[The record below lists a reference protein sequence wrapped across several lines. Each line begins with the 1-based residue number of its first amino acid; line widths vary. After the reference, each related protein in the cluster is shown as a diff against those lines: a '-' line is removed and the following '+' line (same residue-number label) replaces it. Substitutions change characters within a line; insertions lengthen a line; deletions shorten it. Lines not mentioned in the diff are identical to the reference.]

1 MGFGADISSKNDVDK
16 YKVFEEILPQ
26 DLLKFGI
33 IPEFIGRLPIIAT
46 LKELD
51 KQALIQITTEPKNAL
66 VKQYK
71 KLLELDDVDLEFE
84 EDALRAIA
92 KKAIERNT
100 GARGL
105 RSIVENVMMESMYE
119 VPSREDVKK
128 VIVTKEAVSEGAQ
141 PTLVLKDQEE
151 SA

>member
-1 MGFGADISSKNDVDK
+1 MDIGKM
-16 YKVFEEILPQ
+16 YEKVLPE

-33 IPEFIGRLPIIAT
+33 IPEFIGRIPVIAT
-46 LKELD
+46 LQLLD
-51 KQALIQITTEPKNAL
+51 ESALVRILQEPKNAL

-71 KLLELDDVDLEFE
+71 KLFELDDAELEFE
-84 EDALRAIA
+84 DDALIAIA

-105 RSIVENVMMESMYE
+105 RSIVEGIMMETMFE
-119 VPSREDVKK
+119 VPSRENIKK
-128 VIVTKEAVSEGAQ
+128 VLVTKESVENSDVE
-141 PTLVLKDQEE
+141 PEIVLKDQEE